1 MKSTI
6 EQRVATLETQV
17 AALSTTDGNTDSPK
31 KGWLKMAGRLKKT
44 KVAVEADR
52 LGREFR
58 KQQNRKS

>member
-17 AALSTTDGNTDSPK
+17 AALSAKGGKTDAPK
-31 KGWLKMAGRLKKT
+31 KGWLNVAGKLKRT

-58 KQQNRKS
+58 EEQNRKS